1 MLRVCPGISVKHLCF
16 YNFRFKSKAN
26 LGLNPNLLK
35 VVNRSVPSSAVSDGK
50 KKKDTLPDV
59 VEKADGKRKKEKKDE
74 KDDKFCKPGEG
85 NYRAYN
91 KIDRYS

>member
-1 MLRVCPGISVKHLCF
+1 M
-16 YNFRFKSKAN
+16 
-26 LGLNPNLLK
+26 
-35 VVNRSVPSSAVSDGK
+35 PSSAVSDGK

-91 KIDRYS
+91 KIDCVTVKTQEDQIVCHFIGQN